1 LEDVLVN
8 LEPIDRNKSVPL
20 YRQVEEILLAKIKS
34 DEYHPGDAV
43 PPERELCKEL
53 DVSRFTVRKAIQELV
68 YKGYLYRV
76 QGNGT
81 FVYSKT
87 VTSKPRSG
95 SRRIGVILDYC
106 DKELESRM
114 LNGIE
119 ETLQEEQ
126 YSMIYMSSGN
136 DYQREARNIWQMKD
150 EGVDG
155 LIILPAE
162 DQKDSTVIFD
172 LKTEG
177 FPFVLID
184 RRLQDC
190 ETDCVMSDNIDGGYR
205 ATEHLIK
212 LGHERIAFVKNQF
225 TQTSSIEDRI
235 IGYKSALREYSL
247 DYDHRWVFSI
257 DPRMSRE
264 ESCAAFYAFYEELSP
279 TAVVAV
285 NDYVAL
291 DIVQI
296 CREKG
301 ITIPDDLS
309 IIGFDN
315 LDVVRH
321 LPVPLTTVAQFPKEI
336 GRCAARLLMEKI
348 KAGPGSRER
357 SVIRQVVYPVELV
370 ARDSCCVR

>member
-1 LEDVLVN
+1 MEEALVN
-8 LEPIDRNKSVPL
+8 LAPIDRNKSVPL
-20 YRQVEEILLAKIKS
+20 YRQVEEFLLAKIKS
-34 DEYHPGDAV
+34 DEYRPGDV
-43 PPERELCKEL
+43 IPPERELCKEL

-87 VTSKPRSG
+87 VTGRSRKG

-106 DKELESRM
+106 DKELESKM
-114 LNGIE
+114 LNGVE
-119 ETLQEEQ
+119 EALQEEQ

-136 DYQREARNIWQMKD
+136 DYQREAQNIWQMKD

-212 LGHERIAFVKNQF
+212 LGHERIALVKTVHTNQ
-225 TQTSSIEDRI
+225 QYR
-235 IGYKSALREYSL
+235 GPHNRLA
-247 DYDHRWVFSI
+247 
-257 DPRMSRE
+257 SRD
-264 ESCAAFYAFYEELSP
+264 
-279 TAVVAV
+279 TA
-285 NDYVAL
+285 
-291 DIVQI
+291 
-296 CREKG
+296 
-301 ITIPDDLS
+301 
-309 IIGFDN
+309 
-315 LDVVRH
+315 
-321 LPVPLTTVAQFPKEI
+321 
-336 GRCAARLLMEKI
+336 
-348 KAGPGSRER
+348 
-357 SVIRQVVYPVELV
+357 
-370 ARDSCCVR
+370 

>member
-1 LEDVLVN
+1 MNPDT
-8 LEPIDRNKSVPL
+8 IDRSKGKPL
-20 YRQVEEILLAKIKS
+20 YRQVEEYLLARISS
-34 DEYHPGDAV
+34 DQYKPGDV
-43 PPERELCKEL
+43 IPPERELCKEL

-87 VTSKPRSG
+87 VADKQPRQSG
-95 SRRIGVILDYC
+95 GIGVILDYC
-106 DKELESRM
+106 DKELESKM

-119 ETLQEEQ
+119 EALQQEN

-162 DQKDSTVIFD
+162 DQKDSTTIFD
-172 LKTEG
+172 LKSEG
-177 FPFVLID
+177 FPFVLVD

-235 IGYKSALREYSL
+235 VGYRSALREYSL
-247 DYDHRWVFSI
+247 DFDQHLVFSI
-257 DPRMSRE
+257 DPRMSRT
-264 ESCAAFYAFYEELSP
+264 ESCEAFHTFYREFAP

-301 ITIPDDLS
+301 IAIPDDLS

-336 GRCAARLLMEKI
+336 GLCAARLLIDKI
-348 KAGPGSRER
+348 KAAPGSRER